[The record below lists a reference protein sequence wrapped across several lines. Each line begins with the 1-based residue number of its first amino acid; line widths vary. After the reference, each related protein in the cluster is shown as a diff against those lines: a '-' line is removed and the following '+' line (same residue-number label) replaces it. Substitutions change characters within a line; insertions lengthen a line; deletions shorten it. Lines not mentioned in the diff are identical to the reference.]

1 MTTIHK
7 SALLPYSAAEMYVLV
22 ADIEAYPQF
31 LPWCGGAR
39 VLKREG
45 DSVTAAIDI
54 DYGGIHKTFT
64 TRNDG
69 RPVELMEMRLVEGPF
84 RHLLG
89 HWRFTPLDER
99 ACKVSFDLEFE
110 FSSRML
116 GLVVGPVFQH
126 IANGM
131 VDSFRVRAVQLYG
144 RR

>member
-1 MTTIHK
+1 
-7 SALLPYSAAEMYVLV
+7 MYGLV
-22 ADIEAYPQF
+22 ADIEAYPKF

-39 VLKREG
+39 ILTRSG

-54 DYGGIHKTFT
+54 AYSGVHKTFT

-69 RPVELMEMRLVEGPF
+69 RPGELMELRLVEGPF

-89 HWRFTPLDER
+89 YWRFTPLDEHS
-99 ACKVSFDLEFE
+99 CKVSFDLEFE

-116 GLVVGPVFQH
+116 GLVVGPVFH
-126 IANGM
+126 RIATGM
-131 VDSFRVRAVQLYG
+131 VDSFRLRAVQLYG

>member
-1 MTTIHK
+1 MTTIRK
-7 SALLPYSAAEMYVLV
+7 SALLPYSAEEMYSLV

-31 LPWCGGAR
+31 LPWCGGAHILTR
-39 VLKREG
+39 VG

-54 DYGGIHKTFT
+54 AYRGVHKTFT

-69 RPVELMEMRLVEGPF
+69 HPVELMEMRLVEGPF
-84 RHLLG
+84 KHLLG
-89 HWRFTPLDER
+89 YWRFTPLDEH
-99 ACKVSFDLEFE
+99 ACKVSFELDFE

-116 GLVVGPVFQH
+116 GLVIGPVFQH

-131 VDSFRVRAVQLYG
+131 VDSFRLRAVQLYG

>member
-1 MTTIHK
+1 
-7 SALLPYSAAEMYVLV
+7 MYVLV
-22 ADIEAYPQF
+22 ADIESYPQF

-64 TRNDG
+64 TLNDG
-69 RPVELMEMRLVEGPF
+69 SPVELMEMRLVEGPF

-99 ACKVSFDLEFE
+99 ACKVSFDLDFE